1 MTSALAAAYPRGCA
15 YSRSQRVGNGIQVN
29 DANKCTYGWEVDACG
44 NQICTKGPGEVCG
57 GKGQRYGVCGEGLVC
72 SNCNRCQGC
81 SLRTYECFDDP
92 KCIWSAPMEWILIG
106 KKIEEIFIHKYL

>member
-1 MTSALAAAYPRGCA
+1 VTSALAAAYPRGCA

-92 KCIWSAPMEWILIG
+92 KCIWSAPME
-106 KKIEEIFIHKYL
+106 

>member
-1 MTSALAAAYPRGCA
+1 VKQIVILLVTTLISLTLMVPLASAYPRGCG
-15 YSRSQRVGNGIQVN
+15 YSRSQRVGIRVD
-29 DANKCTYGWEVDACG
+29 DASKCTYGWEVDACG

-57 GKGQRYGVCGEGLVC
+57 GKNQRYGVCGEGLVC

-92 KCIWSAPMEWILIG
+92 KCIWSAPMD
-106 KKIEEIFIHKYL
+106 K